1 MKRLFLI
8 LIIVFLFS
16 CGKSKI
22 VNFDNI
28 NYLKSG
34 NNLDSLCKV
43 ETERAENDIKKGKI
57 VYFHFFGMVA
67 KYDSDLEFNELLLK
81 NNIKVDS
88 ALYYCT
94 ADELEYCYPNR
105 MYREIENLHG
115 KNFIDSLRN
124 IADKQFI
131 TKHPDKIYDY
141 FVCDQNSLYPND
153 KSYYDFVRRDTV
165 PIFLNNKNY
174 TRYSQNYENDFL
186 KSVEYPNDFVFKKEN
201 DTLVSRISAEFTLF
215 KNGNIKNVDI
225 QTYFYNKINEKHSF
239 YYSEKMKEFILKTK
253 WVPARN
259 KDITVNCKVLLL
271 IFLDK

>member
-57 VYFHFFGMVA
+57 VYFYFFGMVA

-153 KSYYDFVRRDTV
+153 KSYYDFVRQDTV

-186 KSVEYPNDFVFKKEN
+186 KSVEYPKDFVFKKEN

-215 KNGNIKNVDI
+215 KNGNIKSVDI
-225 QTYFYNKINEKHSF
+225 QTYFYNKINEKHSS

>member
-1 MKRLFLI
+1 MRIIFSI
-8 LIIVFLFS
+8 LIILFLFS

-22 VNFDNI
+22 VDFDNI
-28 NYLKSG
+28 NYLKSA

-67 KYDSDLEFNELLLK
+67 QYDSDFEFNELLLK
-81 NNIKVDS
+81 NNIKIDS
-88 ALYYCT
+88 AMYYCT
-94 ADELEYCYPNR
+94 ADELEYCYSNR
-105 MYREIENLHG
+105 MYREIENHYG
-115 KNFIDSLRN
+115 KNFIDSLRY

-131 TKHPDKIYDY
+131 TKHPNKIYDY

-174 TRYSQNYENDFL
+174 TRYSQNYEYDFL
-186 KSVEYPNDFVFKKEN
+186 KSVEYPNDYVFKKEN

-225 QTYFYNKINEKHSF
+225 QTYFYNKINEKHSS

-259 KDITVNCKVLLL
+259 KDITVNCNVSLL

>member
-57 VYFHFFGMVA
+57 VYFYFFGMVA

-186 KSVEYPNDFVFKKEN
+186 KSVEYPKDFVFKKEN

-215 KNGNIKNVDI
+215 KNGNIKSVDI
-225 QTYFYNKINEKHSF
+225 QTYFYNKINEKHSS

-259 KDITVNCKVLLL
+259 KDITVNCNVSLL

>member
-1 MKRLFLI
+1 M
-8 LIIVFLFS
+8 
-16 CGKSKI
+16 
-22 VNFDNI
+22 
-28 NYLKSG
+28 
-34 NNLDSLCKV
+34 CKV